1 MTTDRADRRAEWKI
15 ESIIPVTCHII
26 KHLEINNG
34 VFLDGVKCDK
44 FNLVGQIVFKEH
56 VNSTIHFT
64 IDDGTDLVKV
74 TEAA

>member
-1 MTTDRADRRAEWKI
+1 M
-15 ESIIPVTCHII
+15 I

-34 VFLDGVKCDK
+34 VFLDGIKCDK